1 MFVVEIDSSRRFVVI
16 SVAGHVTVEEA
27 RDTAQRVRDVL
38 VDAEPG
44 FVALADFRW
53 LDSMAT
59 GAAEFIAEIMDAFAA
74 KKVSAVV
81 RVVPD
86 PPQVPMM
93 HLLLAT
99 TQGGFTAAARRLAA
113 VERIWTWPDAMT
125 TADPAT
131 VRVELSVGDA
141 TCALA
146 PDEVRDI
153 VAALVAPGLS
163 AGTRRG
169 AS

>member
-27 RDTAQRVRDVL
+27 RATAQRVREVL
-38 VDAEPG
+38 VDAKPG

-59 GAAEFIAEIMDAFAA
+59 GSAEFIAEIMDAFAS

-86 PPQVPMM
+86 PHKDIGLNILSQFHYGPEIK
-93 HLLLAT
+93 LITFETLAD
-99 TQGGFTAAARRLAA
+99 A
-113 VERIWTWPDAMT
+113 VTSIA
-125 TADPAT
+125 
-131 VRVELSVGDA
+131 GD
-141 TCALA
+141 
-146 PDEVRDI
+146 
-153 VAALVAPGLS
+153 
-163 AGTRRG
+163 
-169 AS
+169 

>member
-16 SVAGHVTVEEA
+16 SVAGNVTVEEA
-27 RDTAQRVRDVL
+27 RDTAQRVREVL

-59 GAAEFIAEIMDAFAA
+59 GAAEFIAEIMDALAA

-86 PPQVPMM
+86 PHKDIGLNILSQFHYGPEIKLVTFET
-93 HLLLAT
+93 LAE
-99 TQGGFTAAARRLAA
+99 A
-113 VERIWTWPDAMT
+113 VTSIA
-125 TADPAT
+125 
-131 VRVELSVGDA
+131 GD
-141 TCALA
+141 
-146 PDEVRDI
+146 
-153 VAALVAPGLS
+153 
-163 AGTRRG
+163 
-169 AS
+169 

>member
-16 SVAGHVTVEEA
+16 SVAGHVTVEEG
-27 RDTAQRVRDVL
+27 RETAERVRDVL
-38 VDAEPG
+38 ANAEPG

-86 PPQVPMM
+86 P
-93 HLLLAT
+93 HKDIGLN
-99 TQGGFTAAARRLAA
+99 
-113 VERIWTWPDAMT
+113 I
-125 TADPAT
+125 
-131 VRVELSVGDA
+131 LSQFHYG
-141 TCALA
+141 
-146 PDEVRDI
+146 PEVRLLTFETLADAVMSI
-153 VAALVAPGLS
+153 
-163 AGTRRG
+163 AGD
-169 AS
+169 

>member
-27 RDTAQRVRDVL
+27 RATAQRVREVV

-86 PPQVPMM
+86 PHKDIGLNILSQFHYGPEIKLMTFET
-93 HLLLAT
+93 LA
-99 TQGGFTAAARRLAA
+99 QA
-113 VERIWTWPDAMT
+113 VSSIA
-125 TADPAT
+125 
-131 VRVELSVGDA
+131 GD
-141 TCALA
+141 
-146 PDEVRDI
+146 
-153 VAALVAPGLS
+153 
-163 AGTRRG
+163 
-169 AS
+169 